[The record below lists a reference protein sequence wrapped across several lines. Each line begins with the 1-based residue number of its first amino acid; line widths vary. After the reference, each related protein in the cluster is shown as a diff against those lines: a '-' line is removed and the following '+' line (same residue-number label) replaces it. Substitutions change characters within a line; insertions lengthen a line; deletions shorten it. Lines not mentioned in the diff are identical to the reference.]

1 MAELNFTSEAEW
13 KTEHDKATE
22 QGETATAEFESNY
35 GIDWAAYR
43 TKSE

>member
-13 KTEHDKATE
+13 KTEYDKANE
-22 QGETATAEFESNY
+22 QGETAKAEFESNY
-35 GIDWAAYR
+35 GIDWVSYL